1 MLFHLSGRLPSGG
14 GFKRAEKER
23 TRDVGEELFY
33 IPPDAV
39 LCYVKNNVDFGIT
52 INEYRHNAITNNF
65 VDLKHVAAVLSRVP
79 SSGTRTWNVSSP
91 RVLLVLVRRKYMQNP
106 FSDTPLPSVVNR
118 IFLAEK

>member
-39 LCYVKNNVDFGIT
+39 LCYVKNNVDFTIT

-65 VDLKHVAAVLSRVP
+65 VAPKHGCRVP
-79 SSGTRTWNVSSP
+79 SSINEQMSSSWLFDCKKLLDKTGFESLVSFFNLFVP
-91 RVLLVLVRRKYMQNP
+91 EL
-106 FSDTPLPSVVNR
+106 
-118 IFLAEK
+118 

>member
-39 LCYVKNNVDFGIT
+39 LCYVKNNVDFTIT
-52 INEYRHNAITNNF
+52 INEYRHNAITNIF
-65 VDLKHVAAVLSRVP
+65 VAPKHGHVVAAVCCRVP
-79 SSGTRTWNVSSP
+79 SSINEQMSSSWLFDCKK
-91 RVLLVLVRRKYMQNP
+91 LLDKTGFESLVWFFNLFVP
-106 FSDTPLPSVVNR
+106 EL
-118 IFLAEK
+118 